1 MSKPDRWWVRE
12 LISVCDPI
20 SLDPIRT
27 LRHPP
32 FELRADPAAAHNSP
46 DSDWY
51 DGQLLASYLVSTGNF
66 THPMSRRELT
76 RAECAA
82 LDAYLKENRLCVAK
96 VAAAFDIRDDYKKP
110 GGAPGSRLHDMRTE
124 ADAVLQSLFAASSM
138 RHTSNAR
145 AAARPSQASVSA
157 DGNMRIVDD
166 DRVPSHATQ
175 HAASSGRASD

>member
-51 DGQLLASYLVSTGNF
+51 DGQLLASYLVYTGNF

-124 ADAVLQSLFAASSM
+124 ADAVVGPL
-138 RHTSNAR
+138 RHAVAGPER
-145 AAARPSQASVSA
+145 ALRCVLGDEPA
-157 DGNMRIVDD
+157 GLG
-166 DRVPSHATQ
+166 DRVGELGHAVSWGAEVVEVA
-175 HAASSGRASD
+175 HPKIVLSS

>member
-1 MSKPDRWWVRE
+1 MLGENASRFLESCGEANCGGRTCRIWERVRLSDRKDMSKPDRWWVRE

-82 LDAYLKENRLCVAK
+82 LYCQKGWHE
-96 VAAAFDIRDDYKKP
+96 YE
-110 GGAPGSRLHDMRTE
+110 G
-124 ADAVLQSLFAASSM
+124 
-138 RHTSNAR
+138 
-145 AAARPSQASVSA
+145 
-157 DGNMRIVDD
+157 
-166 DRVPSHATQ
+166 
-175 HAASSGRASD
+175 